1 MDRGEL
7 TAILKEERRQK
18 QLNNQN
24 SIFKIVNKIE
34 LIPVRSEIYYFDE
47 IFLFAKFLAGRC
59 FNKNLNTKHH
69 PLKGKSLG
77 KFMKLKYK

>member
-7 TAILKEERRQK
+7 TAILKEERRRK

-34 LIPVRSEIYYFDE
+34 LIPVRSEMSYFDE

-59 FNKNLNTKHH
+59 FNKNLNSKPH
-69 PLKGKSLG
+69 PLKSKSLG
-77 KFMKLKYK
+77 KLLKIKYK